1 MRRFVNSI
9 YGKVTCHLA
18 IAGLLMPLVSVF
30 VANQAYAQVNQRSRW
45 AVVEFLD
52 ESGKAG
58 ENVGALA
65 AEAVNSSLVNL
76 GRYDIEPQETV
87 ARKATELGLVQ
98 PILDKISLMRLAQDL
113 RVETLVTGQV
123 KNWEITA
130 SGSGKKA
137 SVILRVVVYDVASG
151 LPINGAALQSSSPV
165 RPADAPNDAL
175 LRDAISAAA
184 SVAVSQIN
192 TQILPQA
199 TVLNTQSSDGRFGDR
214 GAALINQG
222 ARSGFKR
229 DQQVIVI
236 RGREQVATARV
247 TNVDPESAEIQLVD
261 SSKGVQP
268 GDKVRVVFSVPDI
281 NSKLSRDDSVSAPRR
296 SKGDSSVISVLL
308 ILGVVALALGGGRG
322 SNSDLANDVRAEAI
336 MDPAGQPGV
345 KVSWARD
352 LFVRGNTTAFAW
364 QIYRNDQLGT
374 PVAVVP
380 GNMSSATDGVDPR
393 DVEWSDFGGTV
404 GGRECLFE
412 DPQLT
417 TTDDVPGVV
426 AGRGYTYSVALVYR
440 IAALDLPGGGT
451 GGSGGTTGG
460 LTTGGGTTGGT
471 TGGGTTT
478 GATECYFIS
487 TRVAAKGI
495 VTPLAKVGLVSP
507 APNAVVS
514 EPIPFTFTSA
524 VNASF
529 PTTMSYALQVSTSPV
544 FTKSNTR
551 TLAKFNRN
559 DLGDLSTPIVD
570 LTGVFAGTTE
580 LWWRVGA
587 RAVSDNP
594 GPAQDATGERYV
606 FSEPQRFT
614 RPGAP
619 PPPPLKHRGGTKSGD
634 TQNGGKTGKGG

>member
-18 IAGLLMPLVSVF
+18 IAGLLMPLVSVL

-199 TVLNTQSSDGRFGDR
+199 TVLNTQPGEGGFDDR
-214 GAALINQG
+214 SMALINQG
-222 ARSGFKR
+222 SRNGFKR
-229 DQQVIVI
+229 DQEIIVI

-247 TNVDPESAEIQLVD
+247 TNVDPESAEIRVTK
-261 SSKGVQP
+261 SIKGVQP
-268 GDKVRVVFSVPDI
+268 GDKVRVV
-281 NSKLSRDDSVSAPRR
+281 
-296 SKGDSSVISVLL
+296 
-308 ILGVVALALGGGRG
+308 
-322 SNSDLANDVRAEAI
+322 
-336 MDPAGQPGV
+336 
-345 KVSWARD
+345 
-352 LFVRGNTTAFAW
+352 
-364 QIYRNDQLGT
+364 
-374 PVAVVP
+374 
-380 GNMSSATDGVDPR
+380 
-393 DVEWSDFGGTV
+393 
-404 GGRECLFE
+404 
-412 DPQLT
+412 
-417 TTDDVPGVV
+417 
-426 AGRGYTYSVALVYR
+426 
-440 IAALDLPGGGT
+440 
-451 GGSGGTTGG
+451 
-460 LTTGGGTTGGT
+460 
-471 TGGGTTT
+471 
-478 GATECYFIS
+478 
-487 TRVAAKGI
+487 
-495 VTPLAKVGLVSP
+495 
-507 APNAVVS
+507 
-514 EPIPFTFTSA
+514 
-524 VNASF
+524 
-529 PTTMSYALQVSTSPV
+529 
-544 FTKSNTR
+544 
-551 TLAKFNRN
+551 
-559 DLGDLSTPIVD
+559 
-570 LTGVFAGTTE
+570 
-580 LWWRVGA
+580 
-587 RAVSDNP
+587 
-594 GPAQDATGERYV
+594 
-606 FSEPQRFT
+606 
-614 RPGAP
+614 
-619 PPPPLKHRGGTKSGD
+619 
-634 TQNGGKTGKGG
+634 